1 MESSIQ
7 SVNFDA
13 STSPQYIPSNITTT
27 GVRFL
32 GIIMDQALAN
42 LTANSIV
49 FEDNKSGTTLF
60 TFKRTPTNSYSASGL
75 VKIILPSNGI
85 RFSGGIRVSWGSSG
99 DFNSLTVLYQG

>member
-1 MESSIQ
+1 METSIQ
-7 SVNFDA
+7 SVSFDA

-32 GIIMDQALAN
+32 GIIMNQDLSN
-42 LTANSIV
+42 VTANSIV

-60 TFKRTPTNSYSASGL
+60 TFDRTPTNTKSPSGL

-85 RFSGGIRVSWGSSG
+85 RSSGGIKVSWGASD